1 MLPARRSVELRG
13 IAFDSGKG
21 IQTVEVSTDKGA
33 SWRAGTLGKELGRY
47 SFREWH
53 SSVAFDQRGPAVL
66 MVRATNTA
74 GETQP
79 TVAEWNPAGYRRHVI
94 ESTSVTI
101 A

>member
-1 MLPARRSVELRG
+1 
-13 IAFDSGKG
+13 
-21 IQTVEVSTDKGA
+21 
-33 SWRAGTLGKELGRY
+33 
-47 SFREWH
+47 
-53 SSVAFDQRGPAVL
+53 